1 MNGYVVAFHGLLAVV
16 VVVGLSVGADRSGP
30 VQVPT
35 ADAKKASARFV
46 NVSGGTYDLM
56 GPDGCKAV
64 VLIFFGHDCP
74 ISNGYAP
81 EIVRLS
87 REFSPKGIA
96 FRVVYAD
103 AELGVEDA
111 RKHAKEYGLTCPAV
125 LDPEMILARGVG
137 ATVKPEVAVLS
148 PKGDL
153 LYRGRIDDLYA
164 DFGKRRT
171 RPTSRELKDAL
182 ETVLA
187 GKPMTV
193 TRTEAIGCDIDFP
206 DDKK

>member
-1 MNGYVVAFHGLLAVV
+1 MV
-16 VVVGLSVGADRSGP
+16 
-30 VQVPT
+30 
-35 ADAKKASARFV
+35 
-46 NVSGGTYDLM
+46 
-56 GPDGCKAV
+56 
-64 VLIFFGHDCP
+64 
-74 ISNGYAP
+74 
-81 EIVRLS
+81 EIQPPL
-87 REFSPKGIA
+87 EA
-96 FRVVYAD
+96 
-103 AELGVEDA
+103 AEE
-111 RKHAKEYGLTCPAV
+111 LTV
-125 LDPEMILARGVG
+125 
-137 ATVKPEVAVLS
+137 VKPEVAVLS

-187 GKPMTV
+187 GKPITV